1 MRAKLGFGLLYVV
14 TIAMILGGVGDL
26 VIREPLEVHR
36 RFLLGG
42 GEVAVSPQTASLVVH
57 LLHAL
62 GGGLVG
68 VGSAALALLHYGLRR
83 GQRWA
88 GFAILAAVVPAETM
102 NAVGMYAVNSFY
114 YVSVAYLVLVIL
126 GVALVLSAGDQATL
140 RS

>member
-1 MRAKLGFGLLYVV
+1 M
-14 TIAMILGGVGDL
+14 
-26 VIREPLEVHR
+26 
-36 RFLLGG
+36 
-42 GEVAVSPQTASLVVH
+42 
-57 LLHAL
+57 
-62 GGGLVG
+62 
-68 VGSAALALLHYGLRR
+68 GLRR

-88 GFAILAAVVPAETM
+88 GFAVLGAVVPAETM